1 MYSERGQL
9 TLAHTDATVRSFRQ
23 RAEVN
28 KHFGGRTEMI
38 DRQQIRELVPSLNL
52 DPGHL
57 PVLAGSGTS
66 TAPPRATTPWPGV
79 TPSRRPSAAWR
90 SINSPKF
97 RT

>member
-1 MYSERGQL
+1 MFAAERSVSATTSGTRFPLSRKIMYSERGQL
-9 TLAHTDATVRSFRQ
+9 TLAHTDATVRAFRQ

-57 PVLAGSGTS
+57 PVLAGL
-66 TAPPRATTPWPGV
+66 
-79 TPSRRPSAAWR
+79 AAHAGLR
-90 SINSPKF
+90 
-97 RT
+97 